1 MSYHDVGAD
10 NGVYILCKFYVFLTD
25 EPFLYSPL
33 LTLTFV
39 FLFYVFCLHVYGL
52 HACIAHKGQKKLW
65 DSLELEQPTV
75 CVHHVGN
82 GNRTWVLYKTG
93 QCS

>member
-1 MSYHDVGAD
+1 ARATELLLPNPILELVHSPVQEY
-10 NGVYILCKFYVFLTD
+10 GVYRRATGNNC
-25 EPFLYSPL
+25 
-33 LTLTFV
+33 
-39 FLFYVFCLHVYGL
+39 
-52 HACIAHKGQKKLW
+52 QKKLW